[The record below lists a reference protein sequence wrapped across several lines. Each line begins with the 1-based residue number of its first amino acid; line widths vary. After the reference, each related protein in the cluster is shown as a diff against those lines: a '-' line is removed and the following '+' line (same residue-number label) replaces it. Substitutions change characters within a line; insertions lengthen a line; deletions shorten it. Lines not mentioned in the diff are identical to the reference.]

1 MARRCSRSAVTSGV
15 TSSAGLTGRGAWAP
29 APRPLA
35 RLSRTVAAEPAAF
48 SVLRLPV
55 LVLGVIVLT
64 SLAFGITVGGR
75 R

>member
-1 MARRCSRSAVTSGV
+1 
-15 TSSAGLTGRGAWAP
+15 
-29 APRPLA
+29 
-35 RLSRTVAAEPAAF
+35 VAAEPAAF